1 MFILPQSLLFR
12 NLQKEFHRVEKK
24 IRDSNF
30 ELLRLFLILFV
41 IILHYNGEVCNVL
54 ELTQNAS
61 FGIKYFIRIGEAL
74 CVCAVNV
81 FLLISG
87 YFLCEKETVNIRKI
101 INLFVVLIVFS
112 FAAYFFR
119 LIFHIDEFKIK
130 ALIGCLLPSNYY
142 AYLYSAV
149 FILSP
154 FLNLI
159 TRLEKKRFNLF
170 LLIILI
176 LFSIIPTAL
185 DFLSG
190 INPSISSSGRSFIS
204 GDGNNNGYT
213 LINFILLYY
222 VGSFIKKN
230 EIKIQSIKSILAY
243 IASTFIIL
251 IGMKINPL
259 HKFDYCNIF
268 VICQAFFFFML
279 FTNISIKSQIINFM
293 AKSVWGMFIIHFS
306 VMKCICKFIDIE
318 NVCSSDSYKVFIVT
332 FLVIILSFIISM
344 IIDIILRL
352 LIKPVNYL
360 IDKIKYLNIS
370 ITTKEET
377 DDIKSSV

>member
-1 MFILPQSLLFR
+1 MT
-12 NLQKEFHRVEKK
+12 EKK

-41 IILHYNGEVCNVL
+41 IILHYNGQVCNVL

-61 FGIKYFIRIGEAL
+61 FVIKYFIRIGEAL

-87 YFLCEKETVNIRKI
+87 YFLCEKDSVNIRKV

-112 FAAYFFR
+112 FASYFLK
-119 LIFHIDEFKIK
+119 LIFGIDEFRIK
-130 ALIGCLLPSNYY
+130 SLIGCLLPGNYY

-159 TRLEKKRFNLF
+159 TRLEKKQFNIF

-176 LFSIIPTAL
+176 LFSIFPTVI
-185 DFLSG
+185 DFLSEIISS
-190 INPSISSSGRSFIS
+190 INSSGRSFIS

-213 LINFILLYY
+213 LINFIMLY
-222 VGSFIKKN
+222 FIGAFIRKN
-230 EIKIQSIKSILAY
+230 EVHLSLIKSFFAY
-243 IASTFIIL
+243 LFTTL
-251 IGMKINPL
+251 VLLVGMKINPA
-259 HKFDYCNIF
+259 HIFDYCNIF
-268 VICQAFFFFML
+268 VIFQSFFFFL
-279 FTNISIKSQIINFM
+279 IFLNISIKSRIINFM
-293 AKSVWGMFIIHFS
+293 AKSIWGMFIIHFS

-318 NVCSSDSYKVFIVT
+318 NVCYLNSYKVFIVT
-332 FLVIILSFIISM
+332 FLVIILTFLISM
-344 IIDIILRL
+344 TIDIILRF
-352 LIKPVNYL
+352 LIKPVDCL
-360 IDKIKYLNIS
+360 IDKIKYLNVS
-370 ITTKEET
+370 ITTKEKT
-377 DDIKSSV
+377 DKIQSSV

>member
-1 MFILPQSLLFR
+1 MT
-12 NLQKEFHRVEKK
+12 EKK

-61 FGIKYFIRIGEAL
+61 FVIKYFIRIGEAL

-87 YFLCEKETVNIRKI
+87 YFLCEKDSVNIRKV

-112 FAAYFFR
+112 FAAYFLK
-119 LIFHIDEFKIK
+119 LIFGIDEFRIK
-130 ALIGCLLPSNYY
+130 SLIGCFLPGNYY

-159 TRLEKKRFNLF
+159 TQLDKKQFNIF
-170 LLIILI
+170 LLISII
-176 LFSIIPTAL
+176 LFSIFPTVI

-190 INPSISSSGRSFIS
+190 INSSISSSGRSFIS

-213 LINFILLYY
+213 LINFIMLYY
-222 VGSFIKKN
+222 TGAFIRKN
-230 EIKIQSIKSILAY
+230 ELKITNIKAITGY
-243 IASTFIIL
+243 IATTIIL
-251 IGMKINPL
+251 LVGMKINPV

-268 VICQAFFFFML
+268 VIFQAFFFFFL
-279 FTNISIKSQIINFM
+279 FMNISIKSRIINFM

-318 NVCSSDSYKVFIVT
+318 QVCSSNTYNVFIVT
-332 FLVIILSFIISM
+332 FLVTINTFLLSM
-344 IIDIILRL
+344 IIDIILRF
-352 LIKPVNYL
+352 LIKPVDYV
-360 IDKIKYLNIS
+360 IDKIKYLNVN
-370 ITTKEET
+370 ITAKKET
-377 DDIKSSV
+377 D